1 MFFDHRDFERKSG
14 AFRFATLTGEIAAV
28 QLRDA
33 MTKVKPQTRVGYI
46 SFPWDAL
53 PKLSE

>member
-46 SFPWDAL
+46 SFTRNAL

>member
-14 AFRFATLTGEIAAV
+14 AFFFATFAGEIAAV